1 MPNGH
6 GRSSFRPQT
15 LETGRH
21 QSYEQTFEGEYAFD
35 IDRGG
40 KPPFETYNDAT
51 RELQGIIQACV
62 QDGKS
67 LRAHGALW
75 SLSTVAV
82 TEGRLIDTTALRTAY
97 EVPKNLTNPANG
109 GDTARLPR

>member
-1 MPNGH
+1 MANGH
-6 GRSSFRPQT
+6 GRCFFRPQT

-21 QSYEQTFEGEYAFD
+21 QSYEQVLEGAYAFK

-62 QDGKS
+62 QDGAS
-67 LRAHGALW
+67 LR
-75 SLSTVAV
+75 
-82 TEGRLIDTTALRTAY
+82 RTA
-97 EVPKNLTNPANG
+97 VSG
-109 GDTARLPR
+109 R